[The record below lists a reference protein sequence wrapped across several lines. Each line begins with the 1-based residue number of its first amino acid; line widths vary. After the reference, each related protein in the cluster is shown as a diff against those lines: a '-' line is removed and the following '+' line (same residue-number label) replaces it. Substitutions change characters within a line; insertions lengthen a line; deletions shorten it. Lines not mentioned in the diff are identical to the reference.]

1 MGLLRRLETW
11 LNGPTP
17 GWPERTPLV
26 RLTSGETVTLRP
38 LRLQDGPEW
47 RRTRLCDQQWLQP
60 VEPTIRSTWD
70 AAHTKNA
77 WVGQWTMLK
86 EMASD
91 GTVVP
96 MVIEVDGHF
105 AGQLTLGGIQRG
117 TVDECWIGYWVHSP
131 YQGRGIATAAC
142 ALGADHAF
150 NRVGLHRVTA
160 TYLPDNPASGRV
172 LGTVGF
178 REEGFMRGNIHID
191 GRWRDHYFVAM
202 TDDDYP
208 TSAVDRLRRSGRIR

>member
-1 MGLLRRLETW
+1 MRL
-11 LNGPTP
+11 P
-17 GWPERTPLV
+17 
-26 RLTSGETVTLRP
+26 SGETVSLRP
-38 LRLQDGPEW
+38 LQLQDGREW
-47 RRTRLCDQQWLQP
+47 RRTRVLDQQWLQP
-60 VEPTIRSTWD
+60 VEPTIRSTWE

-96 MVIEVDGHF
+96 TVIEVDGRF

-117 TVDECWIGYWVHSP
+117 TVDECWVGYWVHSP

-142 ALGADHAF
+142 ALGTDHAF

-172 LGTVGF
+172 LEIVGF
-178 REEGFMRGNIHID
+178 REEGFMRGNIHIN

-202 TDDDYP
+202 TEDDYP

>member
-1 MGLLRRLETW
+1 MLRRLETW
-11 LNGPTP
+11 LHGPTP

-26 RLTSGETVTLRP
+26 RLPGGETVTLRP
-38 LRLQDGPEW
+38 LRLQDGREW
-47 RRTRLCDQQWLQP
+47 RRTRVLDQQWLQP
-60 VEPTIRSTWD
+60 VEPTIRSTWE

-96 MVIEVDGHF
+96 MVIEVDGRF

-142 ALGADHAF
+142 ALGTDHAI

-172 LGTVGF
+172 LEAVGF
-178 REEGFMRGNIHID
+178 REEGFMRGNIHIN

-202 TDDDYP
+202 TEDDYP

>member
-1 MGLLRRLETW
+1 MRL
-11 LNGPTP
+11 P
-17 GWPERTPLV
+17 G
-26 RLTSGETVTLRP
+26 GETVTLRP
-38 LRLQDGPEW
+38 LRLQDGREW
-47 RRTRLCDQQWLQP
+47 RRTRVLDQQWLQP
-60 VEPTIRSTWD
+60 VEPTIRSTWE

-96 MVIEVDGHF
+96 MVIEVDGRF

-142 ALGADHAF
+142 ALGTDHAI

-172 LGTVGF
+172 LEAVGF
-178 REEGFMRGNIHID
+178 REEGFMRGNIHIN

-202 TDDDYP
+202 TEDDYP